1 VLRPVD
7 WVGMIDRLLTR
18 ILRRESRER
27 MRLLPLEPGSDLLQP
42 APGKA
47 YLLYVHVPFCEVLCP
62 FCSFHRV
69 EFQPNKAARYFR
81 ALRREIESVRAA
93 GFDIRNVY
101 VGGGTPTVA
110 TDELAETLALIR
122 SRFAIRDVSVETNPN
137 DLRDDVLAMLA
148 AAGVT
153 RLSVGVQSFDDR
165 LLKAMDRFDKY
176 GSSAQIRE
184 RLAAAHGR
192 LPTINVDMIFNLP
205 QQTLASIG
213 RDLAILVDEIRA
225 DQVSFYPLMVAPT
238 TRTLITRRMGR
249 REANH
254 ERAYYELIRRTMS
267 RGYRPSSVWCFSR
280 GAAMA
285 DEYLGNDDEFIGVGS
300 GAFSYLNGSL
310 LSNTF
315 SLNRY
320 ARLGEQRDTALVMG
334 RRMSLREQMQ
344 YDFLVKLFAM
354 RLDKAYMAAKYG
366 GGYRRALWKE
376 INGFKLLGA
385 IREDAD
391 AFRPTERGMYCFVVM
406 MREFLN
412 GVNRF
417 REQLRAGIR
426 REYAVDEAGAELED
440 AVVGA

>member
-1 VLRPVD
+1 
-7 WVGMIDRLLTR
+7 MIDGLLTR

-27 MRLLPLEPGSDLLQP
+27 MRLRPLPPDSDLLRP
-42 APGKA
+42 ARGTP

-69 EFQPNKAARYFR
+69 AFQPQKALRYFR
-81 ALRREIESVRAA
+81 ALRREIEMVHAA

-110 TDELAETLALIR
+110 ADELAETLALIR
-122 SRFAIRDVSVETNPN
+122 SRFALRDMSVETNPN

-148 AAGVT
+148 SAGVT

-176 GSSAQIRE
+176 GSSELVRE

-192 LPTINVDMIFNLP
+192 LPTVNVDMIFNLP
-205 QQTLASIG
+205 QQSRASIE
-213 RDLAILVDEIRA
+213 RDLEILIDDLAA
-225 DQVSFYPLMVAPT
+225 DQVSFYPLMVAST
-238 TRTLITRRMGR
+238 TRTLIARRMGR
-249 REANH
+249 RAANH
-254 ERAYYELIRRTMS
+254 EREYYELIRRTMS
-267 RGYRPSSVWCFSR
+267 RSYRLSSVWCFSR
-280 GAAMA
+280 GTSMA

-320 ARLGEQRDTALVMG
+320 AKLGEHGDTALVMG
-334 RRMSLREQMQ
+334 RRMSVRERMQ

-354 RLDKAYMAAKYG
+354 RLDKAQMRAKYG
-366 GGYRRALWKE
+366 NAYRRALWKE
-376 INGFKLLGA
+376 INGFKLLCA
-385 IREDAD
+385 IREDDD
-391 AFRPTERGMYCFVVM
+391 AFRPTERGMYYFVVM

-426 REYAVDEAGAELED
+426 HEYETDDAYALDAED
-440 AVVGA
+440 VAAQA